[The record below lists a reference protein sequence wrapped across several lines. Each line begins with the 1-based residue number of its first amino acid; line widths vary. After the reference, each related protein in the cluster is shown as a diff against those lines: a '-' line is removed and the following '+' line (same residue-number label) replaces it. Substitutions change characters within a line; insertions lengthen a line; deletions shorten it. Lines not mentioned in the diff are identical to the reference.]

1 MIIGTCMITL
11 RIPWASSLKDKR
23 MVVKSLTDKMKHKFN
38 ISVAEVEEQDNHR
51 VAVIGFACVT
61 NQNSHTDSIIE
72 NVISFVE
79 NNTEAEITDVFR
91 ENL

>member
-23 MVVKSLTDKMKHKFN
+23 MVVKSLTDKMKYKFN

-61 NQNSHTDSIIE
+61 NQNSHADSIIE